1 MRGIIYSKSFLQG
14 STINQNGQTTFIKE
28 IPIGEA
34 WNTLQLRFNHTVV
47 IGTGAGAIE
56 GSGLEG
62 LLVILKNLLFRSSA
76 GEQYVNLPG
85 RALNKFAT
93 YMIGTNSPLRDTLA
107 AASATYRTYY
117 PIFFTD
123 PRLPTPFNL
132 DTILNTA
139 FYTSLTLQITYGGLA
154 DLYTAPGTATLAVT
168 MDAEYNGVQGLLP
181 KNAWP
186 KAYVEYDFRQPIDAS
201 VATLADLKHSTD
213 MSNKR
218 IMVHSCTSGTSGQ
231 PFSGTNSDAI
241 QNLVKVID
249 QNGDIF
255 PQRIHDMVQKQNA
268 ADYSFGAILAG
279 MELFDFTLMDS
290 SLHAIYTGDKSTF
303 QYVWTNQG
311 APAANSLI
319 SVMQQSIR
327 RLSSV
332 PVK

>member
-1 MRGIIYSKSFLQG
+1 MRGILYTKSFLQG
-14 STINQNGQTTFIKE
+14 SVINQNGQTTFIKE

-34 WNTLQLRFNHTVV
+34 WNWLSLRFNHNVT
-47 IGTGAGAIE
+47 IGTGAGPNE

-62 LLVILKNLLFRSSA
+62 LLVILKNLLLRSSS

-85 RALNKFAT
+85 RALFKFAHYLSSHT
-93 YMIGTNSPLRDTLA
+93 PIRDTLTA
-107 AASATYRTYY
+107 ATAIFKVNY
-117 PIFFTD
+117 PIYFTD
-123 PRLPTPFNL
+123 PRLPTPFNT

-139 FYTSLTLQITYGGLA
+139 FYTSLSLQITYGGLA
-154 DLYTAPGTATLAVT
+154 DLYTAPGTATMAVT

-181 KNAWP
+181 KEAWP

-201 VATLADLKHSTD
+201 VATLVDLKHSTD

-218 IMVHSCTSGTSGQ
+218 IMVHSCTSGTAGQ

-241 QNLVKVID
+241 QNLVKVTD

-255 PQRIHDMVQKQNA
+255 PSRIHNMVQSENVYTQGLN
-268 ADYSFGAILAG
+268 AILSG
-279 MELFDFTLMDS
+279 IEMFDFTVMDS

-311 APAANSLI
+311 APGANSLV
-319 SVMQQSIR
+319 SVAQQSLR
-327 RLSSV
+327 KLMNV